1 MATELRVSRSKTLAR
16 ERSTAQMRIFVL
28 AALALMPTSTAVLA
42 QPLSSEP
49 PVMLMAQA
57 CHPSYEGECVP
68 ITSDADCASG
78 SGNGPAYVYGRV
90 RVVGPDEYGLDR
102 DGDGIACE
110 R

>member
-1 MATELRVSRSKTLAR
+1 MKLCAFVVS
-16 ERSTAQMRIFVL
+16 F
-28 AALALMPTSTAVLA
+28 AVLGTLSPVFA
-42 QPLSSEP
+42 QDAGTHIL
-49 PVMLMAQA
+49 LAQS

-78 SGNGPAYVYGRV
+78 SGNGPAYVQGPV

-102 DGDGIACE
+102 DGDGMACD

>member
-1 MATELRVSRSKTLAR
+1 
-16 ERSTAQMRIFVL
+16 MRILVL
-28 AALALMPTSTAVLA
+28 PVWAIMLTSTPVLA
-42 QPLSSEP
+42 QPLPIER
-49 PVMLMAQA
+49 PVVLMAQA

-78 SGNGPAYVYGRV
+78 SGNGPAYVRGPV
-90 RVVGPDEYGLDR
+90 RVVGPDDYGLDR

>member
-1 MATELRVSRSKTLAR
+1 MDMVRQAL
-16 ERSTAQMRIFVL
+16 F
-28 AALALMPTSTAVLA
+28 AALALGVMAPPASTAEA
-42 QPLSSEP
+42 EP
-49 PVMLMAQA
+49 WPDTILLAQA

-78 SGNGPAYVYGRV
+78 SGNGPAYVQGPV
-90 RVVGPDEYGLDR
+90 RVVGPDEYELDR